1 MKINLSIKLIMNNFY
16 TLLIASII
24 IGSPIIFLKND
35 LLKSL
40 TITEE
45 IIIVSLG
52 ILAIVSIIYFFY
64 ENNSLQN
71 LLVKCKTEKYKLCL
85 YIALITITLLI
96 GNYIVK
102 SEGKVI
108 RYKSFQRSLSLILM
122 LILGHYY
129 FGEHVTMNTCLGI
142 GIIIFGLYVLDR

>member
-1 MKINLSIKLIMNNFY
+1 MIKLNNFY
-16 TLLIASII
+16 ILLLISII

-52 ILAIVSIIYFFY
+52 ILTIVSIIYFGY
-64 ENNSLQN
+64 EKNSLKNLISVGENN
-71 LLVKCKTEKYKLCL
+71 KFKLCL
-85 YIALITITLLI
+85 YISLITFTLLI

-108 RYKSFQRSLSLILM
+108 RYKSFQRALSLILM
-122 LILGHYY
+122 LIIGHYI
-129 FGEHVTMNTCLGI
+129 FGEKITMNTCWGI
-142 GIIIFGLYVLDR
+142 GIIIFGLYILDR

>member
-1 MKINLSIKLIMNNFY
+1 MNKLNNFY
-16 TLLIASII
+16 ILLIASII

-52 ILAIVSIIYFFY
+52 ILTIVSIIYFGY
-64 ENNSLQN
+64 EKNSLKN
-71 LLVKCKTEKYKLCL
+71 LISVGEKNKYKLCL
-85 YIALITITLLI
+85 YISLITITLLI

-102 SEGKVI
+102 NEGKVI
-108 RYKSFQRSLSLILM
+108 RYKSFQRALSLILM
-122 LILGHYY
+122 LIIGHYI
-129 FGEHVTMNTCLGI
+129 FGEKITMNTCWGI
-142 GIIIFGLYVLDR
+142 GIIIFGLYILDR

>member
-1 MKINLSIKLIMNNFY
+1 MIKLNNFY
-16 TLLIASII
+16 ILLIASII

-52 ILAIVSIIYFFY
+52 ILAIVSFIYFGY
-64 ENNSLQN
+64 EKNSFKN
-71 LLVKCKTEKYKLCL
+71 LISVGEKNKYKLCL
-85 YIALITITLLI
+85 YISLITITLLI

-102 SEGKVI
+102 TEGKVI
-108 RYKSFQRSLSLILM
+108 RYKSFQRALSLILM
-122 LILGHYY
+122 LIIGHYV
-129 FGEHVTMNTCLGI
+129 FGEKITMNTCLGI
-142 GIIIFGLYVLDR
+142 GIIILGLCVLDR

>member
-1 MKINLSIKLIMNNFY
+1 MNYNFY
-16 TLLIASII
+16 ILLIVSII

-52 ILAIVSIIYFFY
+52 ILAIVSFIYFGY
-64 ENNSLQN
+64 EKNSLKN
-71 LLVKCKTEKYKLCL
+71 LISVGEKNKYKLCL
-85 YIALITITLLI
+85 YISLITITLLI

-102 SEGKVI
+102 TEGKVI
-108 RYKSFQRSLSLILM
+108 RYKSFQRALSLILM
-122 LILGHYY
+122 LIIGHYV
-129 FGEHVTMNTCLGI
+129 FGEKITMNTCWGI

>member
-1 MKINLSIKLIMNNFY
+1 MNNFY
-16 TLLIASII
+16 ILLIISII
-24 IGSPIIFLKND
+24 VGSPIIFLKND

-52 ILAIVSIIYFFY
+52 ILAIVSFVYFFY
-64 ENNSLQN
+64 EKNSLQN
-71 LLVKCKTEKYKLCL
+71 LINIGNKEKYKLCL
-85 YIALITITLLI
+85 YIGLITITLLI

-102 SEGKVI
+102 TEGKVI

-122 LILGHYY
+122 LILGHYI
-129 FGEHVTMNTCLGI
+129 FGERVTINTCWGI
-142 GIIIFGLYVLDR
+142 GIIIFGLYILDR

>member
-1 MKINLSIKLIMNNFY
+1 MINNNFY
-16 TLLIASII
+16 TLLILSII

-40 TITEE
+40 SITQE

-52 ILAIVSIIYFFY
+52 ILAIVSSIYFFY
-64 ENNSLQN
+64 EKGSFKN
-71 LLVKCKTEKYKLCL
+71 LILIGDKSKYKLCL
-85 YIALITITLLI
+85 YISLITITLLI

-102 SEGKVI
+102 TEGKVI

-122 LILGHYY
+122 LILGHYV
-129 FGEHVTMNTCLGI
+129 FGERVTINTCWGI
-142 GIIIFGLYVLDR
+142 GIIIFGLYILDR

>member
-1 MKINLSIKLIMNNFY
+1 MIKLNNFY
-16 TLLIASII
+16 ILLIASII

-52 ILAIVSIIYFFY
+52 ILTIVSIIYFGY
-64 ENNSLQN
+64 EKNSLKN
-71 LLVKCKTEKYKLCL
+71 LLEKCKTEKYKLCL
-85 YIALITITLLI
+85 YITLITITLLI

-102 SEGKVI
+102 TQGKVI

-122 LILGHYY
+122 LIIGHYI
-129 FGEHVTMNTCLGI
+129 FGEKITMNTCWGI
-142 GIIIFGLYVLDR
+142 GIIIFGLYILDR

>member
-1 MKINLSIKLIMNNFY
+1 MIKLNNFY
-16 TLLIASII
+16 ILLIASII

-52 ILAIVSIIYFFY
+52 ILAIVSFIYFGY
-64 ENNSLQN
+64 EKNSLKN
-71 LLVKCKTEKYKLCL
+71 LISVSEENKYKLCL
-85 YIALITITLLI
+85 YISLITITLLI

-102 SEGKVI
+102 TEGKVI
-108 RYKSFQRSLSLILM
+108 RYKSFQRALSLILM
-122 LILGHYY
+122 LIIGHYI
-129 FGEHVTMNTCLGI
+129 FGEKITINTCLGI

>member
-1 MKINLSIKLIMNNFY
+1 MIKLNNFY
-16 TLLIASII
+16 ILLIVSII

-52 ILAIVSIIYFFY
+52 ILAIVSGIYFCY
-64 ENNSLQN
+64 EKKSLQN
-71 LLVKCKTEKYKLCL
+71 LINIGSKEKYKLCL
-85 YIALITITLLI
+85 YISLITITLLI

-108 RYKSFQRSLSLILM
+108 RYKSFQRALSLILM
-122 LILGHYY
+122 LILGHYV
-129 FGEHVTMNTCLGI
+129 FGERVTINTCWGI

>member
-1 MKINLSIKLIMNNFY
+1 MIKMNNFY
-16 TLLIASII
+16 ILLIVSII

-45 IIIVSLG
+45 IIIVELG
-52 ILAIVSIIYFFY
+52 ILTIVSSIYFFY
-64 ENNSLQN
+64 EKNSLKN
-71 LLVKCKTEKYKLCL
+71 LISVGEKNKYKLCL
-85 YIALITITLLI
+85 YISLITITLLI

-102 SEGKVI
+102 TEGKVI
-108 RYKSFQRSLSLILM
+108 RYKSFQRALSLILM
-122 LILGHYY
+122 LIIGHYV
-129 FGEHVTMNTCLGI
+129 FGEKITMNTCWGI

>member
-1 MKINLSIKLIMNNFY
+1 MNNFY
-16 TLLIASII
+16 ILLIVSII

-40 TITEE
+40 TVTEE

-52 ILAIVSIIYFFY
+52 ILAIVTFIYFCY
-64 ENNSLQN
+64 EKKSLQN
-71 LLVKCKTEKYKLCL
+71 LLEKCKTEKYKLCL
-85 YIALITITLLI
+85 YISLITITLLI

-108 RYKSFQRSLSLILM
+108 RYKSFQRALSLILM
-122 LILGHYY
+122 LILGHFV
-129 FGEHVTMNTCLGI
+129 FGERVTINTCWGI
-142 GIIIFGLYVLDR
+142 GIIIFGLYILDR

>member
-1 MKINLSIKLIMNNFY
+1 MIKLNNFY
-16 TLLIASII
+16 ILLIASII

-52 ILAIVSIIYFFY
+52 ILAIVSFIYFGY
-64 ENNSLQN
+64 EKNSLKN
-71 LLVKCKTEKYKLCL
+71 LISVGEENKYKLCL

-108 RYKSFQRSLSLILM
+108 RYKSFQRALSLILM
-122 LILGHYY
+122 LIIGHYM
-129 FGEHVTMNTCLGI
+129 FGEKITMNTCWGI